1 MSANEVGEQSVG
13 LRRLAQIYRQGAL
26 GRRPKVPADFAELE
40 RRARRASSRAA
51 WAYVAGGA
59 GEGRTMRRNR
69 AAFDRWAI
77 VPRMAVGTI
86 ERDLSVELLG
96 TRHPTPL
103 LLAPIGAG
111 GLVRRDSDLA
121 IARAAAATGTG
132 YVFSNQGSNPMEECA
147 AVMADTPRWVQLYW
161 SRDEGLVDSLIRR
174 AG

>member
-40 RRARRASSRAA
+40 RRARRASSTRA

-77 VPRMAVGTI
+77 VPRVATGAA
-86 ERDLSVELLG
+86 ERDLSVDLFG
-96 TRHPTPL
+96 IRHATPL
-103 LLAPIGAG
+103 LLAPVGAAE
-111 GLVRRDSDLA
+111 LVSPDSDGQ
-121 IARAAAATGTG
+121 IARAAAAT
-132 YVFSNQGSNPMEECA
+132 
-147 AVMADTPRWVQLYW
+147 
-161 SRDEGLVDSLIRR
+161 
-174 AG
+174 